1 MWIREP
7 WPGEILH
14 LCRAM
19 REMDAREILD
29 MRPTRDPDLFA
40 ATILTALP
48 RATIA
53 AVAGLD
59 SAGPAAAF
67 LGIWPDDSYPWQAQA
82 ALFATD
88 EFPRIAAPL
97 IRFIRRT
104 VIPALLAS
112 GVHRVECRALEA
124 HAQAR
129 RFLRACRAVE
139 EIVLPDYGRNRE
151 SYVLCAW
158 RRSDWENADVLPAS
172 AEAAGE
178 HHRQP
183 VASGER
189 GG

>member
-14 LCRAM
+14 IARNM

-29 MRPTRDPDLFA
+29 MRDSRDPDLFA
-40 ATILTALP
+40 ATVCTALP

-59 SAGPAAAF
+59 TGGPPAAF
-67 LGIWPDDSYPWQAQA
+67 LGIWPGESYPWQAEA

-88 EFPRIAAPL
+88 DFPRIANCM
-97 IRFIRRT
+97 IRFIRKT
-104 VIPALLAS
+104 AIPALLAS
-112 GVHRVECRALEA
+112 GVHRVECRALQS
-124 HAQAR
+124 HRQAR

-139 EIVLPDYGRNRE
+139 EVVLPDFGRRRE
-151 SYVLCAW
+151 AYVLCAW
-158 RRSDWENADVLPAS
+158 RRQDWESDDVFSERAQTTSPDRRS
-172 AEAAGE
+172 AEPPD
-178 HHRQP
+178 Q
-183 VASGER
+183 R